1 MARRTAMTPEWS
13 RYAAKLKNT
22 EVIAGAIARDAS
34 MLGRVTHSL
43 MICESVREVSDAEV
57 RALLMLAEKEV
68 H

>member
-1 MARRTAMTPEWS
+1 
-13 RYAAKLKNT
+13 
-22 EVIAGAIARDAS
+22 